1 MMKKIILVLVSII
14 FIACSKDDD
23 NADIPV
29 TEKNVVISQDEIYE
43 YEFEF
48 PGDESGYS
56 ITTQAENFE
65 LSSLEQNPAT
75 GGFIYNYKTQADFT
89 GTDFVEISLTTYTI
103 GLDKTSVTR
112 IIRINFEIQN
122 KSTGQ

>member
-23 NADIPV
+23 NANIPI
-29 TEKNVVISQDEIYE
+29 TEKNVVISQGEIYE
-43 YEFEF
+43 FEFEF

-56 ITTQAENFE
+56 ITKQDENFE
-65 LSSLEQNPAT
+65 LSNLQQDPTT

-89 GTDFVEISLTTYTI
+89 GTDSVEISLTTYTI
-103 GLDKTSVTR
+103 GLDQTSVTR
-112 IIRINFEIQN
+112 IIRINFEVG
-122 KSTGQ
+122 K